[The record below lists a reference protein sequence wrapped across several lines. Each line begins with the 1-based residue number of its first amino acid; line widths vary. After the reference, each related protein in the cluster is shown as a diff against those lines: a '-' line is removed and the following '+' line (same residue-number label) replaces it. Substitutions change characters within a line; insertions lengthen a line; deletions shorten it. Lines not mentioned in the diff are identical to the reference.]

1 VVRFVAATHR
11 DRVNDLRIGLGV
23 RVNVYRD
30 EFVLTVANALKA
42 QRPDIDIVFLAHD
55 LGHIR

>member
-1 VVRFVAATHR
+1 MVRFVAATHG
-11 DRVNDLRIGLGV
+11 DRVDDLRIGLGV

-30 EFVLTVANALKA
+30 EFVLTVANAFKT
-42 QRPDIDIVFLAHD
+42 QRPDIHIVFLAHD